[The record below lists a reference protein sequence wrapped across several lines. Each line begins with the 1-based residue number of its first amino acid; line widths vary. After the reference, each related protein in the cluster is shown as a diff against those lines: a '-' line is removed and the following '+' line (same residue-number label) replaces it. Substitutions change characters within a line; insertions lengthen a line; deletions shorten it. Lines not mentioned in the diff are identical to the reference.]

1 MTVNLYNPSG
11 GSAGNSVGAEVS
23 SSYEGRVI
31 TLEESLLVHPTHSGG
46 LVNKGDPV
54 VVGRMVGVAL
64 KSAAAATDQI
74 PIDTEGI
81 WDLNVFGSI
90 SDGTADG
97 AASALAVGAPVY
109 INKTT
114 AVLSGISDGGNWLPF
129 GTLLT
134 EVASG
139 VALLTLA
146 AVKVHREVD
155 NQQLFSIPDAAPSG
169 GSAPGFVGGSVAGA
183 WSNSIKILVN
193 GVVKYIPVY
202 DLS

>member
-1 MTVNLYNPSG
+1 MTVNLYDLTG
-11 GSAGNSVGAEVS
+11 GSVGINVGAEVS
-23 SSYEGRVI
+23 SSYEGRVV
-31 TLEESLLVHPTHSGG
+31 TLEESLLVHPYHSDG

-54 VVGRMVGVAL
+54 VVGRLVGVAL

-81 WDLNVFGSI
+81 WGLNVFGSI

-97 AASALAVGAPVY
+97 VASTLAVGTPVY

-114 AVLSGISDGGNWLPF
+114 AVLSGISDSGNWVPF
-129 GTLLT
+129 GVLLT

-139 VALLTLA
+139 AALLTLA
-146 AVKVHREVD
+146 AVKVHKEPD

-169 GSAPGFVGGSVAGA
+169 GSAPGFVSGSVAGA
-183 WSNSIKILVN
+183 WANSIKILVN

-202 DLS
+202 NAS